1 MKNQGILS
9 FVIDKYQGDFRN
21 GVCFN
26 KRPNVLESVS
36 IFFFFSDYLI

>member
-21 GVCFN
+21 GVCFMISGLSP
-26 KRPNVLESVS
+26 KLVQISRFTY
-36 IFFFFSDYLI
+36 I